1 MAMAETGG
9 VVENGHSSVMHGD
22 ESKKEEARL
31 LELRSILGKADGDP
45 LRIVGVG
52 AGAWGSVFIAMLQ
65 DAYGTFRDLLQV
77 CVCVIFSFFLCAR
90 SENALESSQL
100 KNSIFALVITF

>member
-1 MAMAETGG
+1 MAETGG
-9 VVENGHSSVMHGD
+9 VVENGHSSMMHGD

-77 CVCVIFSFFLCAR
+77 CVCVCVCVCDILFLSVCACR
-90 SENALESSQL
+90 EC
-100 KNSIFALVITF
+100 T

>member
-1 MAMAETGG
+1 MGAAMAETGG
-9 VVENGHSSVMHGD
+9 VVENGHGSVMHGD

-77 CVCVIFSFFLCAR
+77 CVCV
-90 SENALESSQL
+90 
-100 KNSIFALVITF
+100 